1 MNIEYIIMDLYY
13 FCFQVRQVSYLLKKH
28 EMKKMKPLEKENVC
42 RRREGD
48 GQSPIRAPQNP
59 EKMRLGQVEA

>member
-1 MNIEYIIMDLYY
+1 MDLYY

-28 EMKKMKPLEKENVC
+28 ELKKMKPLEKENVC
-42 RRREGD
+42 RKREGEGD
-48 GQSPIRAPQNP
+48 GKSPIRASQNP

>member
-1 MNIEYIIMDLYY
+1 MDLYY

-48 GQSPIRAPQNP
+48 GQSPIRAPSKPGKNAV
-59 EKMRLGQVEA
+59 RTS